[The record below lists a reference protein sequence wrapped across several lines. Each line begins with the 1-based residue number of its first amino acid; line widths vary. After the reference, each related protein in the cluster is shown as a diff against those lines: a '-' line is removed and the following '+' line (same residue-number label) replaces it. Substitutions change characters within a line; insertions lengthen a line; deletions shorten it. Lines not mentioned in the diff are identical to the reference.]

1 MNKYIKTAAILGI
14 GLTTSIAAYAG
25 DWGHGGHGRHG
36 RANMEALME
45 LSPDT
50 QTLILSTMKE
60 VREQNEGLREEVKET
75 REAMRQALTADTFDA
90 EAFNANAE
98 KLETLMAQR
107 FSTFTDA
114 VAKLAPE
121 LTQEER
127 EVLAQMGPKG
137 PGGPHGRFG
146 KDRNTDSE

>member
-36 RANMEALME
+36 KAKMEALME
-45 LSPDT
+45 LPAET

-60 VREQNEGLREEVKET
+60 VKEQNEGLREEVRTT
-75 REAMRQALTADTFDA
+75 REAMKEALTAANFDA

-98 KLETLMAQR
+98 KLESLMAQR

-114 VAKLAPE
+114 VAKIAPE

-127 EVLAQMGPKG
+127 EVLAQMGPG
-137 PGGPHGRFG
+137 HRGPHGRFD

>member
-36 RANMEALME
+36 KANMEAIME
-45 LSPDT
+45 LPAET

-60 VREQNEGLREEVKET
+60 VREENKGLREEVQTT
-75 REAMRQALTADTFDA
+75 REAMKEALTAPTFDA

-127 EVLAQMGPKG
+127 EVLAQIGPKG
-137 PGGPHGRFG
+137 PGGRHDRN
-146 KDRNTDSE
+146 RNTDSE